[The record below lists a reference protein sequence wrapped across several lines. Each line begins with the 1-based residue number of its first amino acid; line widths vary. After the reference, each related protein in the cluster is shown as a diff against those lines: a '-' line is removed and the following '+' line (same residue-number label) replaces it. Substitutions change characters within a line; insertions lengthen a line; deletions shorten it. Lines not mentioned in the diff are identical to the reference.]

1 VDWNGVV
8 PPDRLAESHQLAA
21 EAMRATQSAFVEM
34 SFYLEEIVTNG
45 VAFSD
50 RAEAASAKLEQASL
64 LLDRARASARAA
76 R

>member
-1 VDWNGVV
+1 
-8 PPDRLAESHQLAA
+8 
-21 EAMRATQSAFVEM
+21 MRTTQSAFLEM
-34 SFYLEEIVTNG
+34 SVYLEDVVKHG

-50 RAEAASAKLEQASL
+50 RAEAASSKLDEASR